1 MYSNTYN
8 SIIIPIFVLIQFCN
22 INLIFTSH
30 HPFIFFCMNTILLI
44 FSKMIIDTELIHML
58 VHFII
63 VDQFYVNV
71 NVELFLHVFLHLYD
85 GENQV
90 C

>member
-22 INLIFTSH
+22 IIFIFTSH
-30 HPFIFFCMNTILLI
+30 HPFIFIFVRILFCQ
-44 FSKMIIDTELIHML
+44 FSQKNIIDTELIHVL

-63 VDQFYVNV
+63 VEQF
-71 NVELFLHVFLHLYD
+71 
-85 GENQV
+85 
-90 C
+90 